1 MPLTHEFVV
10 LGPGTRPL
18 AARDRALPPRGVQGM
33 VARKCAPAAADLR
46 ALSISLTWLTLTL
59 KLLEFDLDL
68 HVSLTRPESSK

>member
-33 VARKCAPAAADLR
+33 VASNARRAPPIFER
-46 ALSISLTWLTLTL
+46 
-59 KLLEFDLDL
+59 F
-68 HVSLTRPESSK
+68 